1 MNRKPL
7 IDETGEVREL
17 NAADIEDFKPA
28 SDALP
33 GALQR
38 TLDIKSREAQKA
50 PTKAITTMR
59 LDPQVLDAFRA
70 TGKGWQSRVNEILR
84 QNMP

>member
-17 NAADIEDFKPA
+17 NAADIRDFKPA

-33 GALQR
+33 AALQR
-38 TLDIKSREAQKA
+38 TLGIKGRGAQKS
-50 PTKAITTMR
+50 PTKAITTIR

-70 TGKGWQSRVNEILR
+70 TGKG
-84 QNMP
+84 